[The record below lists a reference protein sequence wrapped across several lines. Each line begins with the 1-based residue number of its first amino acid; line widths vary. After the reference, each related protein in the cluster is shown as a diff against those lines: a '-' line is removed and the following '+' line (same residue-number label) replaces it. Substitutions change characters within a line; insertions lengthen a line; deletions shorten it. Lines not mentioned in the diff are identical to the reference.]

1 MASATTGTNH
11 PTKTLCVTNLPND
24 TTEEDVRALFSE
36 YGSVRQVRLFAG
48 ECYRRAQGYGHL
60 DLGTEEAESAVAA
73 LDGQVF
79 NGSIIRVSHFAE
91 HATAPEA
98 GDARPA
104 GRARRQDDETPSN
117 LLRRRYEVA
126 SVEKTDM
133 PDGGEGGDWYRYVL
147 SSGRAQVTGL
157 HRGTREEVTAYAMS
171 CAEDFNLRSATGRS
185 ARAPTYQR
193 KK

>member
-1 MASATTGTNH
+1 MASIPTAKTH
-11 PTKTLCVTNLPND
+11 PTKTVCVTNLPND
-24 TTEEDVRALFSE
+24 TTEADVRALFSD
-36 YGSVRQVRLFAG
+36 YGAVRQVRLFTG
-48 ECYRRAQGYGHL
+48 ECYRRAQGYSHL
-60 DLGTEEAESAVAA
+60 DLSTEKAESAVAA
-73 LDGQVF
+73 LDGHVF
-79 NGSIIRVSHFAE
+79 NGSIIRVSHLSGKE
-91 HATAPEA
+91 TAPEPTE
-98 GDARPA
+98 DHPA
-104 GRARRQDDETPSN
+104 LETRRQDDETPSN

-126 SVEKTDM
+126 SVEKTEM

-157 HRGTREEVTAYAMS
+157 HRGSLEEVTAYATS